1 MALDPSISLG
11 VRPMELANP
20 LVQYGQIAQIQN
32 AQNQN
37 SLAQYQL
44 GAAQRAEAKDVARTN
59 MLAQAGTDDTAIANA
74 LLKSGDLKGY
84 SDFVKSRQDTQK
96 AEGDLVGQR
105 MDLSKRRLETVR
117 TPDEYLAWHNTNHK
131 DPVLRKYFDSLG
143 VTAESANADI
153 MQKLSQPGGFEQ
165 LLRASALGL
174 EKSMENHFA
183 NQNLGGTERT
193 IAMPKYSL
201 PGAPS
206 AAAVVPG
213 SEAKKTATP
222 GELMVDRRARERLE
236 AETATGNWSPD
247 SVEFAAQTYAQTGQM
262 PPVGMGAK
270 AMGVRDK
277 ILQRASEIARGI
289 NVPAA
294 PGAEPVAPVDMAT
307 AAGNV
312 TSAKQT
318 KAAQAAAV
326 RDFSAG
332 MSARR
337 VTANNTA
344 INHLDTMEKLATD
357 LGNSDLRVVNT
368 AATAFAKATG
378 APAPVNFDAARQ
390 LVAAEVI
397 KAVVANGGGVKER
410 EEAANQFARANSPA
424 QLKGVVNTYK
434 ELLAGQLDTLGQ
446 QYETGTGRK
455 DFESKLTPATKK
467 VFETVRGKTET
478 PAAGPIKIS
487 SDADYNKLPSG
498 AMFIAPDGSQRRKP

>member
-1 MALDPSISLG
+1 MALDPNIALG
-11 VRPMELANP
+11 VKPIELANP
-20 LVQYGQIAQIQN
+20 LAQYGMVSQIQH

-37 SLAQYQL
+37 AMAQLQMREAEAAAQERNALRQLNPSAPDYEAQLFKVNPQL
-44 GAAQRAEAKDVARTN
+44 GIAYRKEA
-59 MLAQAGTDDTAIANA
+59 
-74 LLKSGDLKGY
+74 
-84 SDFVKSRQDTQK
+84 
-96 AEGDLVGQR
+96 
-105 MDLSKRRLETVR
+105 
-117 TPDEYLAWHNTNHK
+117 
-131 DPVLRKYFDSLG
+131 
-143 VTAESANADI
+143 
-153 MQKLSQPGGFEQ
+153 
-165 LLRASALGL
+165 
-174 EKSMENHFA
+174 
-183 NQNLGGTERT
+183 
-193 IAMPKYSL
+193 
-201 PGAPS
+201 S
-206 AAAVVPG
+206 AAAASKAQQQSHEVKTAQTRQEMLGQAYRDISGRPSDANIIAHTEDIQASDLFSAQEKQKALATQQILLSMPVEQRSAYLASQGAKSSELKPSTHVQNTGKTTQLLSVPAFGGQASVVPG
-213 SEAKKTATP
+213 SVATMHATP
-222 GELMVDRRARERLE
+222 GEQLAHQDRVDKLSQ
-236 AETATGNWSPD
+236 ETASGTWSPD

-357 LGNSDLRVVNT
+357 LGNSDLRVVN
-368 AATAFAKATG
+368 AASTAFAKATG
-378 APAPVNFDAARQ
+378 ASAPVNFDAARQ